1 MIAFPSLKTLGEVHH
16 GLHGFPLEI
25 KLVNAALRYHLTWKD
40 LLSQREGSGG
50 QIRTQ
55 FDSSLQ
61 DSGQQVG

>member
-1 MIAFPSLKTLGEVHH
+1 
-16 GLHGFPLEI
+16 
-25 KLVNAALRYHLTWKD
+25 LRYHLTWKD
-40 LLSQREGSGG
+40 LLSQGQGSGG